1 MRMVTAMAKRPVAV
15 DGALASAL
23 EAATTT
29 REMGTAMR
37 SPALDLATMTTL
49 SRDMGMAVA
58 VEPPP
63 RRRDMATE
71 APHHPRG
78 MHLAPIRT
86 GVVVGMVHHRALTV
100 AALPLMAA
108 RRMEVPPHMGA
119 PHRHPTDRRMGHPTA
134 PLVIPILHRIIHLDP
149 VDLHR
154 P

>member
-1 MRMVTAMAKRPVAV
+1 MRKMAAMAKRPVAV

-37 SPALDLATMTTL
+37 SPVLDLATMTTL
-49 SRDMGMAVA
+49 SQDMDMVA
-58 VEPPP
+58 
-63 RRRDMATE
+63 

-78 MHLAPIRT
+78 MDLAPVRT
-86 GVVVGMVHHRALTV
+86 GVVVDMVHHRALM
-100 AALPLMAA
+100 AEALPLMAA
-108 RRMEVPPHMGA
+108 RRMEVPHRMGA

-134 PLVIPILHRIIHLDP
+134 PLVIPIPRRIIHLDR

>member
-37 SPALDLATMTTL
+37 SPVLDLGTMTTL
-49 SRDMGMAVA
+49 SRDMAMAA
-58 VEPPP
+58 P
-63 RRRDMATE
+63 RHLRDMA
-71 APHHPRG
+71 
-78 MHLAPIRT
+78 LAPVRT
-86 GVVVGMVHHRALTV
+86 EVVVMVHHRALM
-100 AALPLMAA
+100 AEALPLMAA
-108 RRMEVPPHMGA
+108 RRMEVPPRMGA
-119 PHRHPTDRRMGHPTA
+119 PHRRPTDRRMGHRTA
-134 PLVIPILHRIIHLDP
+134 PLVIPIPRRIIHLDR